1 MLLQILTRTP
11 IWVFALFAL
20 LLALGYSQTR
30 HRTVSLKR
38 LTIIPLAMT
47 GLSFYG
53 VVSAFHGNGPS
64 LMAWGITSL
73 IALIVLVQT
82 PPAQGTTYNA
92 ATQQFSM
99 PGSWVPMALFMG
111 MFFTKYAVGVI
122 LGMQPALAS
131 RNSFALPV
139 SALYGAFSGVF
150 LARSARLWR
159 IALKPPTAAS
169 LSSALQA

>member
-1 MLLQILTRTP
+1 MLLQILSRTP

-30 HRTVSLKR
+30 PRTISLKR

-47 GLSFYG
+47 GLSVYG
-53 VVSAFHGNGPS
+53 VVSAFHGSGPS

-73 IALIVLVQT
+73 IALAVLMQT
-82 PPAQGTTYNA
+82 PPTPGTTYNA
-92 ATQQFSM
+92 ATQQFTI

-111 MFFTKYAVGVI
+111 IFFTKYAVGVS
-122 LGMQPALAS
+122 LGMQPALANN
-131 RNSFALPV
+131 NSFALPV

-150 LARSARLWR
+150 LARSAKLWR
-159 IALKPPTAAS
+159 IALKPA
-169 LSSALQA
+169 SALA

>member
-11 IWVFALFAL
+11 IWAFALLAL

-30 HRTVSLKR
+30 TRTISLKR

-47 GLSFYG
+47 GLSVYG
-53 VVSAFHGNGPS
+53 VVSAFHGSGPS

-73 IALIVLVQT
+73 IALTVLMQT
-82 PPAQGTTYNA
+82 PLAQGTAYNA
-92 ATQQFSM
+92 ATQQFTI

-111 MFFTKYAVGVI
+111 LFFTKYAVGVS
-122 LGMQPALAS
+122 LGMQPALA
-131 RNSFALPV
+131 NNHSFALPV

-150 LARSARLWR
+150 LARSAKLWR
-159 IALKPPTAAS
+159 IALKPT
-169 LSSALQA
+169 SALA